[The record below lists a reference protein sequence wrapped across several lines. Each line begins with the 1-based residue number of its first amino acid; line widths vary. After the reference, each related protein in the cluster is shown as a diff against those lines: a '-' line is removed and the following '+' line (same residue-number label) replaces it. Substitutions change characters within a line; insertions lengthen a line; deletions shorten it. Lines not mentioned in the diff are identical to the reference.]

1 MLVVVVEHR
10 HILVELVDRHN
21 LMLLVVDR
29 TLVLVVDHMVVMLE
43 RRHILVE
50 VERRMVAADLV
61 ALVDILLALVLVGR
75 RMLQVVRMLQVD
87 HMPLVVDLSFD
98 TRPELHSSVK

>member
-10 HILVELVDRHN
+10 HILVELVVEVHHN
-21 LMLLVVDR
+21 LMLLVVG
-29 TLVLVVDHMVVMLE
+29 HMVVMLE